1 MKVLLNSMD
10 KVKCFV
16 DTVTKF
22 EADVDLVSGKYNVD
36 AKSIMGIISLNL
48 TRPIEVVIHD
58 ADYQAKI
65 GECLKAFEV

>member
-48 TRPIEVVIHD
+48 TRPIELVIHD
-58 ADYQAKI
+58 AYYQTKI
-65 GECLKAFEV
+65 VECLKAFEV

>member
-36 AKSIMGIISLNL
+36 AKSIMGFISLNL

-58 ADYQAKI
+58 ADYQTKI